1 MATVPEKKK
10 SRLSKLF
17 NRHHDQASSSGHAVH
32 PSTRTG
38 ASGPIDSA
46 YASSENDM
54 SKRSQDMV
62 PVASGDDR
70 NLAMNQNTGEVVD
83 EDTGEVVTVTT
94 TTTTTTTTKT
104 KGGKTT
110 NVQVET
116 APGGGGSNPAMV
128 EAPGDTP
135 ASGPRVSPHP
145 AIAQP
150 QPQRFPESTP
160 HPSQPSYPSY
170 TPQPAPSAQ
179 ALPASQSPY
188 PQQPSQHS
196 MGSRISTVQPGAP
209 YSDHSDE
216 STSHQTQAEQKSKP
230 QFIPYDPRNPRKSPS
245 QHQEDPAGPST
256 MAVPERNP
264 NRAMSREENSL
275 NDPVSPVVPDTP
287 TRQNFSYPARSNQNL
302 RDDLPAGAINNVAPE
317 GDTKP
322 QSTFENLKAAAVGL
336 HVRDPSSSSYTGTAG
351 VGPGAASV
359 DDCRQEVL
367 NFPTPPTSRP
377 RALHTRRPSSFYHIT
392 VPRRTHSPFFLA
404 R

>member
-17 NRHHDQASSSGHAVH
+17 NRHHDEASSLGHAVH
-32 PSTRTG
+32 PSTSTG

-62 PVASGDDR
+62 PVASSDDR

-110 NVQVET
+110 NDQVET
-116 APGGGGSNPAMV
+116 APGGGGPNPAMV

-135 ASGPRVSPHP
+135 ASGPRVSP

-160 HPSQPSYPSY
+160 HSPQPSYPSY
-170 TPQPAPSAQ
+170 TPHPPQSSQTIPP
-179 ALPASQSPY
+179 SQSSY
-188 PQQPSQHS
+188 PPQHS
-196 MGSRISTVQPGAP
+196 TNSRISTMQPEAP
-209 YSDHSDE
+209 YSDYQSE
-216 STSHQTQAEQKSKP
+216 STSHQAQAEPKSKP

-245 QHQEDPAGPST
+245 QHQADPSGPPT
-256 MAVPERNP
+256 MAIPERNP
-264 NRAMSREENSL
+264 NRTMSREESNL
-275 NDPVSPVVPDTP
+275 NDPVPVSPVGPDTP
-287 TRQNFSYPARSNQNL
+287 TRQNFSYPARSTQNL
-302 RDDLPAGAINNVAPE
+302 RGDLPAGAMNHAAPD
-317 GDTKP
+317 GDMKL

-336 HVRDPSSSSYTGTAG
+336 HVRDLSSSSYTGT
-351 VGPGAASV
+351 VGAAPGAEFEE
-359 DDCRQEVL
+359 DCQLEVTD
-367 NFPTPPTSRP
+367 FPTPPTSRP
-377 RALHTRRPSSFYHIT
+377 RTLHIRRPSSFYHMS
-392 VPRRTHSPFFLA
+392 VPRRTNSPFFLA